1 MASEAEHLVTAPSEL
16 IRDAIAST
24 GDALPFAERYCLAV
38 LAGWAVAQAAS
49 AGDGDLDSVSYG
61 LRRRFRAMT
70 RLIASVRGKRHRCN
84 DTRCHDTHGCC
95 RGQARARAAAAHLVI
110 VNHALWLSPALD
122 SLPACSGL
130 LLDEAHDL
138 EDAATSALTEEF
150 TDRTVYD
157 VLAELLAPGDR
168 SGLLPRIWKRT
179 TAGTSP
185 HDVARSVASV
195 VRLVYA
201 ESVVFGTELATFLKR
216 IGLAPADQ
224 YGARYRLRATGK
236 REHPAR

>member
-1 MASEAEHLVTAPSEL
+1 MASEAEHLVTAPGGL

-24 GDALPFAERYCLAV
+24 GDALPFAERSCPAV

-49 AGDGDLDSVSYG
+49 AGDGDLDSVSHG

-70 RLIASVRGKRHRCN
+70 RLIATVRGERHRCN

-95 RGQARARAAAAHLVI
+95 RGQARARAAVAHLVI
-110 VNHALWLSPALD
+110 VNHARWLSPALD
-122 SLPACSGL
+122 SFPACSGL

-150 TDRTVYD
+150 TDRTVYE
-157 VLAELLAPGDR
+157 VLAEL
-168 SGLLPRIWKRT
+168 
-179 TAGTSP
+179 
-185 HDVARSVASV
+185 
-195 VRLVYA
+195 
-201 ESVVFGTELATFLKR
+201 
-216 IGLAPADQ
+216 LAPADQ